1 MTIDDKTTD
10 EKLLYDIKK
19 ETAKTLSLSSGKNG

>member
-19 ETAKTLSLSSGKNG
+19 ETTKTSLSSGKNG

>member
-1 MTIDDKTTD
+1 MTIDDETTD

-19 ETAKTLSLSSGKNG
+19 ETIKTLSLSSG

>member
-1 MTIDDKTTD
+1 MKIDDKTTD
-10 EKLLYDIKK
+10 EKLLYYIKK